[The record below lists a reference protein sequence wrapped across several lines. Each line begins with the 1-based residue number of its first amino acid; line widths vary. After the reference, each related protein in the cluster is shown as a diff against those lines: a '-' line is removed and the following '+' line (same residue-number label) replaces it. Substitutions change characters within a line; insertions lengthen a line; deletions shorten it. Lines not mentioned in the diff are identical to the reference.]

1 MATTPN
7 SSPPEVVERYAPP
20 PSPRPVYVLLRGI
33 AGGLV
38 GAVAGYFLFRYLAS
52 RGMLGYAIPGA
63 SIGLFAGLAAR
74 GQSRTLGAIC
84 AIAAV
89 LMAIYCEWA
98 SAPFAADGS
107 LSFFVVHLHRL
118 PGLKI
123 KAIITALGAACAYW
137 LGQGR

>member
-1 MATTPN
+1 MLNTPN
-7 SSPPEVVERYAPP
+7 SLPPEVAEGDAPP
-20 PSPRPVYVLLRGI
+20 RRNDVLLRGI
-33 AGGLV
+33 IGGLV
-38 GAVAGYFLFRYLAS
+38 GAVAGYFLFQYLAR
-52 RGMLGYAIPGA
+52 RGMFGYAIPGA
-63 SIGLFAGLAAR
+63 SIGLVAGLAAQ
-74 GQSRTLGAIC
+74 GQSKTLGVFC

-107 LSFFVVHLHRL
+107 LSFFVLHLHRL